1 MIGMFPAHLCV
12 VWAESLVSLHD
23 VQEGVLVPVHSNIS
37 RLGTWKPPV
46 LPSAALG
53 VVYCR

>member
-1 MIGMFPAHLCV
+1 MIGMFSAHLCV